1 MKNRIINLDEETV
14 KKIAAGE
21 VIERPAS
28 VVKELIENSLDAH
41 STRIEVEVSD
51 GGKSM
56 IKVVDN
62 GEGMSRED
70 ALLSFKRHTT
80 SKIRSIEDLDSLGT
94 LGFRGEALASIA
106 AVSVMEL
113 TAKARGA
120 IEGTRLMV
128 EGGHLKNEAK
138 VGCPEGTA
146 IMVKDL
152 FYNLPARKKHLKS
165 TRREL
170 AHIIDIV
177 TRYALANNDVFF
189 DVKHG
194 GKTVM
199 ESPRT
204 GDTQETAANIFG
216 TSVSR
221 SLLTFEREYRGARVW
236 GLVGKPQVSR
246 SSGNM
251 MFFFVNGRFVKSRL
265 IAAAVKE
272 AYGTLLPKSK
282 SPVAILFLEVD
293 PGDIDVNI
301 HPVKTQVK
309 FANEHDVFEV
319 TVSAIR
325 DALGS
330 RSLVPD
336 SVPRHA
342 GRPSP
347 SGRPDMAVGQRPR
360 KLVPLTIE
368 SYRKRFSKVPEK
380 ASLPELT
387 VIGDIG
393 NTYILGENKSGMV
406 ILDQH
411 AVHERILYEQL
422 LSSKIKI
429 QELITPMNI
438 ELSAKERAIL
448 EEFGEALTDLGFRFE
463 PFGGDT
469 FRIISVPVVVGAL
482 VSPEI
487 IHDILNDMV
496 TLPKKTDKGAGQK
509 IAEIISKRSAMAACK
524 SAIKAGEKQSLEG
537 LERLVKE
544 LYQTSNPYTCPHGRP
559 TMIQITKEELEK
571 RFLRT

>member
-28 VVKELIENSLDAH
+28 VVKELIENSLDAQ
-41 STRIEVEVSD
+41 STRIEVEVSN

-56 IKVVDN
+56 IRVVDD

-80 SKIRSIEDLDSLGT
+80 SKIRRIEDLDSLGT

-113 TAKARGA
+113 ITKTEGA
-120 IEGTRLMV
+120 IEGTKLIV
-128 EGGHLKNEAK
+128 QGGHLKKEAE
-138 VGCPEGTA
+138 VGCPEGTS
-146 IMVKDL
+146 IMVEDL

-177 TRYALANNDVFF
+177 SRYALANSDVFF
-189 DVKHG
+189 NVKHE
-194 GKTVM
+194 GKTIL
-199 ESPRT
+199 ESPKT
-204 GDTQETAANIFG
+204 GDTMETATNIFG

-221 SLLTFEREYRGARVW
+221 NLLPSEKEYRGVRIE
-236 GLVGKPQVSR
+236 GLIGKPQIAR
-246 SSGNM
+246 SSGSM
-251 MFFFVNGRFVKSRL
+251 MFFFVNNRFVKSRL
-265 IAAAVKE
+265 ISAAVKE
-272 AYGTLLPKSK
+272 AYGTLLPKNK
-282 SPVAILFLEVD
+282 SPVAILFLDVN
-293 PGDIDVNI
+293 PADIDVNI

-309 FANEHDVFEV
+309 FANEHDVFEA
-319 TVSAIR
+319 TVSALR

-330 RSLVPD
+330 RTLVPD
-336 SVPRHA
+336 SVPRPM
-342 GRPSP
+342 RKPSP
-347 SGRPDMAVGQRPR
+347 ARRPDLAVGQRPK

-387 VIGDIG
+387 VMGDIG
-393 NTYILGENKSGMV
+393 NTYILGENRSGMV

-422 LSSKIKI
+422 LSSKRRI
-429 QELITPMNI
+429 QELISPMNI

-448 EEFGEALTDLGFRFE
+448 EEFGDALKDLGFRLE

-482 VSPEI
+482 VSPET
-487 IHDILNDMV
+487 IHDILNDMA
-496 TLPKKTDKGAGQK
+496 TLPKKPGKGAEEK
-509 IAEIISKRSAMAACK
+509 IAEIIAKRSAMAACK
-524 SAIKAGEKQSLEG
+524 SAIKAGEKQSPERLEK
-537 LERLVKE
+537 LVKE